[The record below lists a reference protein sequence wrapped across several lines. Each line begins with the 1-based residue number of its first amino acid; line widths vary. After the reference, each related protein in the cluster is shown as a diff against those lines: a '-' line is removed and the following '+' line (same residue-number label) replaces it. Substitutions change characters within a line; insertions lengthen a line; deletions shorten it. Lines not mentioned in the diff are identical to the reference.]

1 MLRRSFVLVFVS
13 LIFVLV
19 LAVCGQGTTTVEE
32 SPSGEPTVAPSPS
45 PGQESLPAK
54 SPTPGRLAPTPT
66 SAIEPQIAES
76 PGPALSP
83 TPASTRVAAATQAP
97 AETATA
103 IPLTGV
109 NGEAQA
115 ADHVSFESE
124 PDELSTVEVVKLLT
138 PSVVQIFTE
147 SLAMGDFNQPVP
159 TQGIGTGIILDT
171 EGHILTNNHV
181 IAGAQRITVTL
192 SNGESYSAVL
202 VGGDVDTD
210 TAVIRIEAD
219 GLQPATLGRSSELEV
234 GETVIAIG
242 HALGLPGGPTVSK
255 GVVSA
260 LGRSISVNPQVTM
273 VDLIQTDASINPGN
287 SGGALVN
294 TRGEVI
300 GMNSA
305 GIPSAQGIGFAI
317 NIDDAKFIAAQLQLR
332 GYVDRSSIGISPFNL
347 NPGLANL
354 LGVPVIEGVAV
365 QQLTPGGA
373 ADVAGLEV
381 EDVIVRIGD
390 QPIRDTG
397 ELSLFLSAHAAGE
410 TVTVVFFRGDQQKT
424 ARITLQAPAR

>member
-1 MLRRSFVLVFVS
+1 MLRRSVVLVCVS
-13 LIFVLV
+13 LILSLVLV
-19 LAVCGQGTTTVEE
+19 VCGQGTATVEE
-32 SPSGEPTVAPSPS
+32 PRSVEPTVAPSP
-45 PGQESLPAK
+45 
-54 SPTPGRLAPTPT
+54 T
-66 SAIEPQIAES
+66 SAVEPQIARS

-83 TPASTRVAAATQAP
+83 TPAATGVAAVTQAP

-109 NGEAQA
+109 NGDAQA
-115 ADHVSFESE
+115 ADQVAMRAQV
-124 PDELSTVEVVKLLT
+124 ELSAVEVVKLLT

-159 TQGIGTGIILDT
+159 SSGIGTGIILDA

-202 VGGDVDTD
+202 VGGDLDTD

-234 GETVIAIG
+234 GEDVIAIG

-294 TRGEVI
+294 TQGEVI

-332 GYVDRSSIGISPFNL
+332 GYVDRASIGISPFNL

-354 LGVPVIEGVAV
+354 LGVPVVKGVAV

-373 ADVAGLEV
+373 AAAAGLEV
-381 EDVIVRIGD
+381 EDVIVRLAD

-397 ELSLFLSAHAAGE
+397 ELSQFLIAHAVGE
-410 TVTVVFFRGDQQKT
+410 TVTVVFFRGDQQMT
-424 ARITLQAPAR
+424 GSITLQAPER